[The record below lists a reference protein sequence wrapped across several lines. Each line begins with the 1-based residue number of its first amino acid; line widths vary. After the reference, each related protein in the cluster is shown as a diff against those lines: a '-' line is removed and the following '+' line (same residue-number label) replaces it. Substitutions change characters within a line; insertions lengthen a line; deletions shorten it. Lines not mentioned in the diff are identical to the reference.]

1 MISRGFDDKGY
12 YEGVLR
18 ATLRVSRT
26 DIYIYTY
33 IYVLEGLQKGFTMM
47 VTIKAVMNVNNCYVV
62 IESNVRLAVVASLL
76 QVENF
81 AHVVLTEPAQS
92 NPPNLLP
99 P

>member
-1 MISRGFDDKGY
+1 
-12 YEGVLR
+12 
-18 ATLRVSRT
+18 
-26 DIYIYTY
+26 
-33 IYVLEGLQKGFTMM
+33 MM